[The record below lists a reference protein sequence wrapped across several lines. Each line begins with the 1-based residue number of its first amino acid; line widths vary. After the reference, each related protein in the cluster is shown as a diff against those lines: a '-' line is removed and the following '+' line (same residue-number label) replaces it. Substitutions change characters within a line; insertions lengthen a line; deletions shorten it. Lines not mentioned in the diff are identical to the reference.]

1 MTEREDIKHTARVAM
16 AGHKYLG
23 LIMDEHLSFN
33 ILLSSTNRAVES
45 ICKIV
50 RNLKD
55 LGCLTFTQM
64 YHSGVTPILDY
75 ASGIWGYQN
84 YEQIDSV
91 QNRAIGLYL
100 GVRAFAPNLAI
111 NGMKL

>member
-1 MTEREDIKHTARVAM
+1 M

-64 YHSGVTPILDY
+64 YHSGVTVILEY
-75 ASGIWGYQN
+75 ASGIWRYIK
-84 YEQIDSV
+84 YENIGIV
-91 QNRAIGLYL
+91 QNRAIHLYL
-100 GVRAFAPNLAI
+100 GVHANIIDMRWLD
-111 NGMKL
+111 L